1 MAGTVKIQRL
11 GWSLEW
17 MQRISEKG
25 NEKPGNSW
33 DIRIIRRNT
42 VCRLPIMQSTV
53 HFLQMNF

>member
-1 MAGTVKIQRL
+1 MDAGRII
-11 GWSLEW
+11 LEKTETKTW
-17 MQRISEKG
+17 D
-25 NEKPGNSW
+25 SW